1 MTLMKKISLIL
12 LALWLF
18 ACKQTSPITE
28 QPISPEIEAKLYELL
43 KRVPYTS
50 NEYPGLEF
58 FYSNVADIPTH
69 LDPVFGKVDI
79 SLLPKTAEFNPYI
92 LEYFS
97 NDLIESDHLTQA
109 IHELSPEEL
118 ARYFDVYI
126 SAIDNQYFT
135 GEKGKKTSD
144 EQGAVYVPFKQ
155 VTYLL
160 KDGVWSKG
168 ASFSASTKEEAAT
181 LMDNQISYW
190 KGIIAPYEDVCQVE
204 NPNNLSQRI
213 VSLGAYDLEQLHSC
227 DLNED
232 GQEDYLFSFAEREGV
247 AEAHRRVVILLSGE
261 EMHKYRLLIAP
272 NFCYKDWPLHRI
284 VCKGAYFTLE
294 FKGDNFVA
302 EAYISFKYNKYANNF
317 LLHRYGYIDLS
328 GGDEEPKREVQL
340 TSKDFGEVFF
350 QDFYI
355 EEFDHMI
362 DSQFSEEE
370 EE

>member
-1 MTLMKKISLIL
+1 MKKIFLIL
-12 LALWLF
+12 LALGLF
-18 ACKQTSPITE
+18 ACKQTTPITE
-28 QPISPEIEAKLYELL
+28 QPMSPEIEAKLYELL

-79 SLLPKTAEFNPYI
+79 SLLPKTAAFNSYI

-97 NDLIESDHLTQA
+97 NDLLLSEHLTPA
-109 IHELSPEEL
+109 IHELSPEEI

-135 GEKGKKTSD
+135 GEKGEKTSD
-144 EQGAVYVPFKQ
+144 EEGAVSVPFKQ

-168 ASFSASTKEEAAT
+168 ATFSATTKEEAAT
-181 LMDNQISYW
+181 LMDNQISYR
-190 KGIIAPYEDVCQVE
+190 KGIITPYQDVCQVD
-204 NPNNLSQRI
+204 NPNELSERI

-232 GQEDYLFSFAEREGV
+232 GQEDHLYSFIEQQGGPN
-247 AEAHRRVVILLSGE
+247 AHRRVVILLSGE

-272 NFCYKDWPLHRI
+272 DFCYKDWPLHQI
-284 VCKGAYFTLE
+284 VCKGEYFTLE
-294 FKGDNFVA
+294 FKGDNFLA
-302 EAYISFKYNKYANNF
+302 EAYITFKYNKYANDF

-328 GGDEEPKREVQL
+328 GGEQGSKKEVQL
-340 TSKDFGEVFF
+340 TTKDFGEVFF
-350 QDFYI
+350 QYFYI

-362 DSQFSEEE
+362 DSQFSKEEK
-370 EE
+370 